1 MSKKIE
7 NIDIEVNELKEKNLP
22 TWEVV
27 IPNKKSIGIIEKV
40 DGRYT
45 ATTSKSNNVLF
56 SKSLE
61 SSINDLLSYFALHE
75 K

>member
-7 NIDIEVNELKEKNLP
+7 NIDVEVNELKGKSVP
-22 TWEVV
+22 TWELV
-27 IPNKKSIGIIEKV
+27 IPNKKSIGLIEKIE
-40 DGRYT
+40 GRYR
-45 ATTSKSNNVLF
+45 ATTSKTKNILF
-56 SKSLE
+56 AKSLE